1 MEKQEKMGGSS
12 WTEFFQAWPAEMPRR
27 GVVITSWSEQI
38 PFDGFLVNPAFLL
51 ISRQTPDSLGARMV
65 ILPFENLT
73 ALKLT
78 EVVKA
83 KSLQAFRFEGSLAQR

>member
-1 MEKQEKMGGSS
+1 MEKREKMGESS
-12 WTEFFQAWPAEMPRR
+12 WKELFQAWPAEMPRR

-51 ISRQTPDSLGARMV
+51 ISRQTPDSLGARFV
-65 ILPFENLT
+65 IVPFENLT

-78 EVVKA
+78 DVVKA
-83 KSLQAFRFEGSLAQR
+83 RLLQAFRFEGSLGQG